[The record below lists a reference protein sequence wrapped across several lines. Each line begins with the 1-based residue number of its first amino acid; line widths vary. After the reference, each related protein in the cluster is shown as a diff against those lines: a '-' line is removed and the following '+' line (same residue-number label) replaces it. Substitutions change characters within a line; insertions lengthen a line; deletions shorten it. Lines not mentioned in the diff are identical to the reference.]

1 MPRISS
7 FYGIVI
13 TMYYTDHRRAHF
25 HAEYAEHMVSI
36 AIDTFEVQ
44 AGSLPK
50 RQQRL
55 VQKWA
60 VLHQAELNSNWQRA
74 RAGLPLTPIT
84 PLS

>member
-1 MPRISS
+1 MPRLSS

-13 TMYYTDHRRAHF
+13 TMYYADHRRAHF
-25 HAEYAEHMVSI
+25 HAEYAEHVVSI
-36 AIDTFEVQ
+36 AIDTLEVQ

-60 VLHQAELNSNWQRA
+60 ALHQDELNSNWQRA
-74 RAGLPLTPIT
+74 RAGLALTPIT